1 MKVDLKISS
10 ATFTSFYSWYS
21 WPNVVLGA
29 ISGVLI
35 DKWLGMARGATI
47 FCGFIVVGQIVFGIG
62 GFFRLIW
69 LMNMGRFVFG
79 MGSEAIWTVQS
90 VYAASWFFGKQ
101 LNFVFEISFVLWLFL
116 KKGSL
121 ANLNTIHPIYDSLS
135 HDISGPK
142 RIGITLFIAV
152 STCIFSLGCAFILWW
167 LDNRRRR
174 VLHEDNLNDKAWSNA
189 CNSLIYFMSAI
200 LSPILGYVIDRTG
213 RDVYWLISSITGT
226 IIAHALIAF
235 LFLHPIVPLV
245 LMGIAYSILAA
256 SLWPLVAHLVP
267 KQMLGTA
274 YGLMQSIQ
282 NLSLAIMNIFTGLIL
297 DRYGY
302 FMLEIFFIICLE
314 MALLTVA
321 VLYVYNTVKKG
332 ILNDSAAVRY
342 AKRELVKTPTDV
354 EIRPDNRSL

>member
-79 MGSEAIWTVQS
+79 MGSEAIWTVQ
-90 VYAASWFFGKQ
+90 
-101 LNFVFEISFVLWLFL
+101 
-116 KKGSL
+116 
-121 ANLNTIHPIYDSLS
+121 T
-135 HDISGPK
+135 
-142 RIGITLFIAV
+142 
-152 STCIFSLGCAFILWW
+152 
-167 LDNRRRR
+167 
-174 VLHEDNLNDKAWSNA
+174 WSNA